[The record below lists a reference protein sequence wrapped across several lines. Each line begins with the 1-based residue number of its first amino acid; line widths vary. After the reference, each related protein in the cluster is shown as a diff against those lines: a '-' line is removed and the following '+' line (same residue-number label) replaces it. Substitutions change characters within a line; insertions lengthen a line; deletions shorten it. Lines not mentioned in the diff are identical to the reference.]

1 MSEPGRTPE
10 SGLDDL
16 LAAYR
21 EACVPPEAGADF
33 MPRLWER
40 IEARRNRWTDSL
52 WRWANGLAAAAA
64 VTSLLFVLLQVFPAS
79 TYSLTASRS
88 YVELLAEEHGD
99 DEFDLQLV
107 SWSPAPRTGGSGV
120 VK

>member
-1 MSEPGRTPE
+1 
-10 SGLDDL
+10 LDDL

-40 IEARRNRWTDSL
+40 IEARRNRWTDLL

-79 TYSLTASRS
+79 NYSLTASRS
-88 YVELLAEEHGD
+88 YVELLADEHEDEEL
-99 DEFDLQLV
+99 DLQLV
-107 SWSPAPRTGGSGV
+107 SWSPSSRSGGNGV
-120 VK
+120 PK